1 MEPLPESKMI
11 DIGDKPVTRRQATA
25 KGKVIMKPATF
36 DALISGKLPKGEAL
50 SVARIAGI
58 NAAKETPRLIPM
70 CHPLLIDEV
79 SIDFAPD
86 KNSSS
91 IEVTASVKG
100 SGKTGFEMEA
110 MTAVSV
116 SALTIYDMCKALD
129 SSVRIDNIRLAK
141 KSGGKSGTVVLEE

>member
-1 MEPLPESKMI
+1 MKPPPESKMV

-36 DALISGKLPKGEAL
+36 DALVSGTLPKGEAL

-70 CHPLLIDEV
+70 CHPLLIDDV
-79 SIDFAPD
+79 SIEFATE
-86 KNSSS
+86 KKSSS
-91 IEVTASVKG
+91 IEITASVKG

-129 SSVRIDNIRLAK
+129 SSIRIENIRLAK
-141 KSGGKSGTVVLEE
+141 KSGGKSGKIILEE

>member
-1 MEPLPESKMI
+1 MEPLPESKMV
-11 DIGDKPVTRRQATA
+11 DIGDKPVTYRQATA
-25 KGKVIMKPATF
+25 KGKVVMKPATF

-70 CHPLLIDEV
+70 CHPLLIDDVNIE
-79 SIDFAPD
+79 FATD
-86 KNSSS
+86 EKSSS
-91 IEVTASVKG
+91 IEISASVKG

-129 SSVRIDNIRLAK
+129 SSVRIENVRLAK
-141 KSGGKSGTVVLEE
+141 KSGGKSGTIVLEE

>member
-1 MEPLPESKMI
+1 MEPLPESKMV
-11 DIGDKPVTRRQATA
+11 DIGDKPVTYRQATA
-25 KGKVIMKPATF
+25 KGIVIMKPPTF

-70 CHPLLIDEV
+70 CHPLLIDDV
-79 SIDFAPD
+79 SIEFVTD
-86 KNSSS
+86 KKSSS
-91 IEVTASVKG
+91 IEISASVKG

-129 SSVRIDNIRLAK
+129 SSVRIENIRLAK
-141 KSGGKSGTVVLEE
+141 KSGGKSGTIVLEE